1 MMKKRIF
8 AVMMIMLASALPA
21 LAAPALDGVFAGDAS
36 LVAGQSGWYFDFT
49 ASEGGVLALQLLSG
63 GSGEAVADVGSMQIE
78 AGPGRMAWDGLLPD
92 GSAPASGSYMLA
104 AQMKNAQGEESGQ
117 SVMSLHIFASEAERS
132 ENMLDLSLFAAEEAA
147 VWEEGAIE
155 PKQETAAGGVP
166 QAASFWEMNPDDYDL
181 TNPEHQQAIWEIM
194 MQPITVLE
202 GDQTENIYITN
213 APGVSARPY
222 KENCAGELHGQSQG
236 VRVVEDDADGDGY
249 VLIEA
254 YTNDGTKTDNS
265 YMESI
270 AASKVQGYVK
280 KSRLYQQTPSDKYA
294 LLVDKLRQKMYI
306 FEAGRIISSLDVST
320 GLNTA
325 KQPYNE
331 TPAGEFLVV
340 SWTGDFK
347 AGSRTIGRFA
357 LRINGGTLLHEVLH
371 DVAADGK
378 TKIYDSYEPQLGSK
392 ASHGCVRI
400 PRRKNAEGINMQWLW
415 DNLEKHT
422 KVLIWEDKGRR
433 MYDPELPAA
442 DMPLYRNPDGG
453 SNYHLDQNC
462 PGVKEKFLPL
472 EGGFAYGDL
481 ESDDYKKL
489 TPCVHCA
496 APQKRSVLY
505 ERYKAAAEQIGAEIT
520 DEAKAAFGVQ

>member
-1 MMKKRIF
+1 MMRKRIF
-8 AVMMIMLASALPA
+8 AVLMILLAAALPA
-21 LAAPALDGVFAGDAS
+21 MAAPALEGVFAADAS
-36 LVAGQSGWYFDFT
+36 LVAGQDGWYFDFT
-49 ASEGGVLALQLLSG
+49 ASEDGVLALQLLSG
-63 GSGEAVADVGSMQIE
+63 ESGEAVADVGSMQIG
-78 AGPGRMAWDGLLPD
+78 AGAGRMAWDGLLPD

-104 AQMKNAQGEESGQ
+104 AQMKNAQGEESAQ

-132 ENMLDLSLFAAEEAA
+132 ENMLDLSLFAEEEAA

-155 PKQETAAGGVP
+155 PAQETAAGSVP

-181 TNPEHQQAIWEIM
+181 ENPEHQQAIWEIM

-213 APGVSARPY
+213 KPGISARPY

-236 VRVVEDDADGDGY
+236 VKVLAIEGDY
-249 VLIEA
+249 ALIEA

-294 LLVDKLRQKMYI
+294 LLVDKLRQKMYV
-306 FEAGRIISSLDVST
+306 FEAGRIISTLDVST

-378 TKIYDSYEPQLGSK
+378 TKIYDNYEPQLGSK

-400 PRRKNAEGINMQWLW
+400 QRRKNAEGMNMQWLW

-442 DMPLYRNPDGG
+442 DLALYRNPDGG

-472 EGGFAYGDL
+472 EGGFTYGDL
-481 ESDDYKKL
+481 ESDTYKKL
-489 TPCVHCA
+489 KPCVHCA

-505 ERYKAAAEQIGAEIT
+505 ERYKAAAAQIGAEIT